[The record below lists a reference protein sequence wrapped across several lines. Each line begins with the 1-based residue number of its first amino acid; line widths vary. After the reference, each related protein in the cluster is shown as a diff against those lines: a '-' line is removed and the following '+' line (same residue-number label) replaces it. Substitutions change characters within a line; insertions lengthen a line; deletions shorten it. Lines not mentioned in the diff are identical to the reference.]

1 MRAHALSKLER
12 HDEALAAF
20 RRAIAQLEELATR
33 EPGRRAQLAAAIG
46 AYGTALGQAGKQA
59 EGAAELR
66 KCLAIEQ
73 AALGEM
79 HPEIGRTL
87 HDLALYERD
96 LGDVDAADRDFQRS
110 RAIFAATYGEAS
122 LEVIASDAALAGL
135 GFARGDL
142 DQVERYAKRALDALY
157 ASKLDEPAI
166 ASSLESNLGTVQQ
179 DRDHCAEAIPHHERS
194 LALSLRAQEPPTQQ
208 AISYLNLGACLME
221 VGRRAEARP
230 HIEKAIAAWE
240 GSDVPE
246 RAAGMATLADLEAS
260 DGHYARALTLA
271 RQALDVIRGKDTE
284 YFKMLHEHLDEQ
296 IATWS
301 KK

>member
-1 MRAHALSKLER
+1 MILPACWRSGGEPPTWLRSIAPRPRA
-12 HDEALAAF
+12 
-20 RRAIAQLEELATR
+20 
-33 EPGRRAQLAAAIG
+33 
-46 AYGTALGQAGKQA
+46 
-59 EGAAELR
+59 
-66 KCLAIEQ
+66 
-73 AALGEM
+73 
-79 HPEIGRTL
+79 
-87 HDLALYERD
+87 
-96 LGDVDAADRDFQRS
+96 
-110 RAIFAATYGEAS
+110 AS

-246 RAAGMATLADLEAS
+246 RAVGMATLADLEAS

-284 YFKMLHEHLDEQ
+284 YFKMLREHLDEQ